1 MAKVGNPK
9 LSEIAKSRKERTEY
23 LIREAVRQ
31 LENTFEMKSIKAV
44 AAKTKE
50 IDETG
55 KGISEAT
62 FRNKELVHIQSL
74 MIELRIG
81 KYEAIAVS
89 SSVQERSMADELLNI
104 KKELKKKEL
113 EMKKIKER
121 NKKLKDKVN
130 ELTFSNEEL
139 RTALYEMEFK
149 QKMKL
154 NFTPKNNNI

>member
-1 MAKVGNPK
+1 MAKAGNPK

-31 LENTFEMKSIKAV
+31 LENTFEMKSVKAV
-44 AAKTKE
+44 VAKTKE

-113 EMKKIKER
+113 
-121 NKKLKDKVN
+121 
-130 ELTFSNEEL
+130 
-139 RTALYEMEFK
+139 
-149 QKMKL
+149 
-154 NFTPKNNNI
+154 